1 MGPHRWYV
9 SENNS
14 LRFPKMSNSLFFGHR
29 LENLPI
35 EDQRRTKLHNK
46 EWTLSVICPIRAQYQ
61 FIGPHSYFTFSS
73 FFSKNGHLYLSVE
86 WMDSYLKTLFQ
97 YILEC
102 NVLPCDFHWEQAWE
116 QWACKMANC
125 VVAHDEELLALLQRT
140 AHPSTREEFE
150 SAIPML
156 GDFHVWKSNRALRH
170 RFQDRWLAEEEISFY
185 SNQSSSL
192 STIVS

>member
-1 MGPHRWYV
+1 
-9 SENNS
+9 
-14 LRFPKMSNSLFFGHR
+14 
-29 LENLPI
+29 
-35 EDQRRTKLHNK
+35 
-46 EWTLSVICPIRAQYQ
+46 
-61 FIGPHSYFTFSS
+61 
-73 FFSKNGHLYLSVE
+73 
-86 WMDSYLKTLFQ
+86 MDSYLKTLFQ

-156 GDFHVWKSNRALRH
+156 GDFQVWKSNRALHH

-192 STIVS
+192 ITNVYSFSDIKLKRWL

>member
-1 MGPHRWYV
+1 
-9 SENNS
+9 
-14 LRFPKMSNSLFFGHR
+14 
-29 LENLPI
+29 
-35 EDQRRTKLHNK
+35 
-46 EWTLSVICPIRAQYQ
+46 
-61 FIGPHSYFTFSS
+61 
-73 FFSKNGHLYLSVE
+73 
-86 WMDSYLKTLFQ
+86 MDSYLKTLFQ

-102 NVLPCDFHWEQAWE
+102 NVLPCYFHWEQAWE

-156 GDFHVWKSNRALRH
+156 GDFHVWKSNRALHH
-170 RFQDRWLAEEEISFY
+170 RLQDRWLAEEEISFY